1 MFPFRLN
8 STRIL
13 TAFLQPSNACPVRFF
28 SWKSRL
34 NRDPEIRQRKL
45 ESLNKRYTLRRIDA
59 LDDDSSLSSDTAT
72 VMNKVH
78 ESIGKILSRAD
89 SQINK
94 ISNID
99 AIDKEELLQIPV
111 GTVPLGTLATITM
124 SGVKS
129 ATVVVNDRGN
139 IDRVFKA
146 LKHAFSHCSCTILGR
161 ERVEVKIPLITPELR
176 ETRGAQVAKCVENTR
191 KELKKAELLFYKEI
205 KNTQKGPS
213 HEVTSLVERIKTEV
227 STANKLLD
235 DAMDAAIDKLGLE

>member
-1 MFPFRLN
+1 MFPIRFNSIRLF
-8 STRIL
+8 
-13 TAFLQPSNACPVRFF
+13 TARSQSLNACSVRFF

-45 ESLNKRYTLRRIDA
+45 ESLSKRYTLRRIDV
-59 LDDDSSLSSDTAT
+59 LDEVSAVSSDAVT
-72 VMNKVH
+72 VMSKVQ
-78 ESIGKILSRAD
+78 ENIGKILSRAD

-99 AIDKEELLQIPV
+99 AIDREELLQIPV
-111 GTVPLGTLATITM
+111 GTVPLDTLATITM
-124 SGVKS
+124 SGDKS

-146 LKHAFSHCSCTILGR
+146 LKHAFSHCTCTILGR

-176 ETRGAQVAKCVENTR
+176 EKRGDQVEKCVENTR

-213 HEVTSLVERIKTEV
+213 HETTSLVERIKTEFF
-227 STANKLLD
+227 TANKLLD
-235 DAMDAAIDKLGLE
+235 DAMDAAIYKLGLE